1 MNKGLRRSLLRALT
15 LAVGM
20 LLVILVNHA
29 YAAETVQ
36 LHYQD
41 QRLDVSLEEFQ
52 EFAQGRSITPPI
64 QTFLD
69 AIGEDPEPIQQTLTR
84 RIRYG
89 HNMLVPNEFALIQA
103 SKAIGDPLRRESN
116 LGNLQAAYRASLDEE
131 RFFSM
136 LDVVEH
142 YPGAAV
148 RVSLDQLQ
156 PIARELDLLLN
167 RITPVLEIAARAA
180 PELLCDCA
188 VEAQSASH
196 DGPENNLPETVAQ
209 PNTAQPGSV
218 AAHAQLVRGYTASLA
233 VASLLQD
240 DAIASSKISVKTT
253 QLSTAGKVTA
263 VGDQNLVVRFGPFET
278 SITVEA
284 LTQFAEGGSL
294 PGAWGFY
301 LKVANINPEDL
312 RVALNQELKADAL
325 FLDDILNSLLGEYA
339 LYQVGQLVT
348 TRTGRTNIQALRSAV
363 MLSALDDNRL
373 TALEFLS
380 HYPVARLYL
389 DGAQLARL
397 GRGIGRLGSLAQGV
411 EPDPSAPVS
420 IEDWFI
426 ALQASVAEDVCTC
439 DESQRNP
446 EDITRLTAFE
456 ISSDRRAQFLPANWQ
471 PVPAHRADRGNI
483 QVVWLQG
490 TPYDMGYQHGQY
502 LHDEIASIGSDALSL
517 LRFAGEGLGL
527 GRLAR
532 SRTYPDIIEECRGLA
547 DATQDLGITP
557 DSCLVMAFADVYQD
571 FFGQTLPQ
579 ELFWEGCSQFVA
591 TNAASVDG
599 YLYHGSTVDHG
610 TPTEY
615 VINNPVV
622 FVRQPNEGLPHVF
635 ITYPG
640 MLWPNSGLN
649 VAGIS
654 LGLDTA
660 FSKGYDSLS
669 FTGTSNVQLM
679 AQTLQGATSF
689 GEVVDYFA
697 SQPKVRPNIIM
708 VTDGKSREAGVF
720 EFTGQAFAV
729 RPLQPNGVLYATNHF
744 VLDEMY
750 DQQAPPNASSLSRFK
765 RYTQLLEPEGISSF
779 YGKVNP
785 DVMTQ
790 ILRDRVNPETLQASP
805 LSLFDDDASPG
816 GNGAQRQ
823 ATFDPQRLQFWVA
836 AGPPPVPENPFVCF
850 SLEEL
855 LEFPDATP
863 CDAPQ
868 IP

>member
-1 MNKGLRRSLLRALT
+1 MNKGLRRSLLRT
-15 LAVGM
+15 LVLAFGA

-29 YAAETVQ
+29 QAAETVQ

-41 QRLDVSLEEFQ
+41 QRLDVSLAEFKD
-52 EFAQGRSITPPI
+52 FAEGRDITPAI
-64 QTFLD
+64 QTFLE
-69 AIGEDPEPIQQTLTR
+69 ANGQDPTPIREILTQ

-89 HNMLVPNEFALIQA
+89 HNALVPNEFALIQA

-116 LGNLQAAYRASLDEE
+116 LADLQVAYQSSLD
-131 RFFSM
+131 RDGFFSTV
-136 LDVVEH
+136 DVVEN
-142 YPGAAV
+142 YPGTAV
-148 RVSLDQLQ
+148 RVSVDQLQ
-156 PIARELDLLLN
+156 PITRELDLLLN

-180 PELLCDCA
+180 PELLCDCVAGDRTAEKSVSPDITVASPSSQPQA
-188 VEAQSASH
+188 VE
-196 DGPENNLPETVAQ
+196 
-209 PNTAQPGSV
+209 
-218 AAHAQLVRGYTASLA
+218 HAQLVRGYTASLA
-233 VASLLQD
+233 MASLLRD
-240 DAIASSKISVKTT
+240 EAIASPKPSA
-253 QLSTAGKVTA
+253 TASSPSALGKATA
-263 VGDQNLVVRFGPFET
+263 VGEKSVVVRFGPFET
-278 SITVEA
+278 SIAVEA
-284 LTQFAEGGSL
+284 LKEFAEGGSL

-301 LKVANINPEDL
+301 LSVANINQEDL
-312 RVALNQELKADAL
+312 RVALNQELKTDAL
-325 FLDDILNSLLGEYA
+325 FLDNILNSLLGEYA
-339 LYQVGQLVT
+339 LYQVGQLVS

-373 TALEFLS
+373 TALEFLD
-380 HYPVARLYL
+380 HYPVPRVYL
-389 DGAQLARL
+389 NGSQLAQL
-397 GRGIGRLGSLAQGV
+397 GRGIGRLGTLARDI
-411 EPDPSAPVS
+411 ELDPAAPIS
-420 IEDWFI
+420 IEDWFL
-426 ALQASVAEDVCTC
+426 ALQASAADIVCTC
-439 DESQRNP
+439 DENQRNP
-446 EDITRLTAFE
+446 EDITQLTALK
-456 ISSDRRAQFLPANWQ
+456 ISSDRRAQFLPPNWQ
-471 PVPAHRADRGNI
+471 SVPAHRADRGNI

-490 TPYDMGYQHGQY
+490 TPYEMGYQHGQY
-502 LHDEIASIGSDALSL
+502 LRDEIASIGSDAISL

-547 DATQDLGITP
+547 DATQDIGITT
-557 DSCLVMAFADVYQD
+557 DACLVMTFADVYQD

-591 TNAASVDG
+591 TDEASIDG

-610 TPTEY
+610 TPTDY

-622 FVRQPNEGLPHVF
+622 LVRQPNEGLPHVF

-679 AQTLQGATSF
+679 AQVLQGATSF
-689 GEVVDYFA
+689 DEAVAFFEA
-697 SQPKVRPNIIM
+697 EPRVRPNIIM
-708 VTDGKSREAGVF
+708 VTDGKSRQAGVF
-720 EFTGQAFAV
+720 EFTGQDFSV

-744 VLDEMY
+744 ALDEMY
-750 DQQAPPNASSLSRFK
+750 DKQVPPNASSLSRFK
-765 RYTQLLEPEGISSF
+765 RYTQLLEPDGIASF
-779 YGKVNP
+779 YGQVDP
-785 DVMTQ
+785 EVMTKV
-790 ILRDRVNPETLQASP
+790 LRDRVNPETLQASP
-805 LSLFDDDASPG
+805 LSVFDDDVSPG

-823 ATFDPQRLQFWVA
+823 ATFDPQRLKFWVA

-855 LEFPDATP
+855 LAFPNATP
-863 CDAPQ
+863 CEAPA